1 MVILDGTHDCLCRGI
16 PLRLRMVI
24 VRLLIERFPDLV
36 IALPDHVLN
45 SDTFND
51 FIEILL
57 AHLFDDLVDGSSPP
71 LSSSSSHFLSHDGL
85 WVIGRMAGHHLEGL
99 VPLDLLRLDAGPQ
112 LWGHMP
118 LGDNR

>member
-1 MVILDGTHDCLCRGI
+1 
-16 PLRLRMVI
+16 MVI
-24 VRLLIERFPDLV
+24 VWFLVESFPDLI
-36 IALPDHVLN
+36 IALPDHVL
-45 SDTFND
+45 DPHTFND

-71 LSSSSSHFLSHDGL
+71 LPCASSHIFSHDGL

-99 VPLDLLRLDAGPQ
+99 VALDLLRLDARPQ